1 MTAFRITL
9 MVLAIVHM
17 LFAGFTALVGAFA
30 DGGNIWERLVVS
42 ALHPIV
48 AIALLALIFV
58 PRPPKTFI
66 IVITGLLT
74 ANIIADVTFAIS
86 IAAGVVKGD
95 AWLALVFSVV
105 PAIALIYAINRLRIH
120 NEISGTTPVTQTD
133 APTSE

>member
-9 MVLAIVHM
+9 MVLAIVHL
-17 LFAGFTALVGAFA
+17 LFSGFTASVGAFA
-30 DGGNIWERLVVS
+30 DGGNIWERLVLS

-48 AIALLALIFV
+48 AIALLTLIFI

-66 IVITGLLT
+66 IIVTGLLA
-74 ANIIADVTFAIS
+74 ANIIADVTLAIS

-95 AWLALVFSVV
+95 AWLPPVFSVV
-105 PAIALIYAINRLRIH
+105 PAIALIYAIIQLRIRTD
-120 NEISGTTPVTQTD
+120 ISGTTPVTQTD

>member
-1 MTAFRITL
+1 MTAFRIAL

-48 AIALLALIFV
+48 AIALLALIFI

-66 IVITGLLT
+66 IVVTGLLT

-95 AWLALVFSVV
+95 VWLAPVFSVV

-120 NEISGTTPVTQTD
+120 NGTMSTTRVTQTD
-133 APTSE
+133 APTCE

>member
-1 MTAFRITL
+1 MNAFRITL

-48 AIALLALIFV
+48 AIALLTLIFI

-66 IVITGLLT
+66 IVVTGLLT

>member
-48 AIALLALIFV
+48 AIALLTLIFI

-66 IVITGLLT
+66 IVVTGLLT

>member
-66 IVITGLLT
+66 IVVTGLLT

>member
-30 DGGNIWERLVVS
+30 DGGNIWERLVLS

-48 AIALLALIFV
+48 ALALLTLIFV

-66 IVITGLLT
+66 IVVTGLLA
-74 ANIIADVTFAIS
+74 ANIIVDVTLAIS

-95 AWLALVFSVV
+95 AWLPPVFSVV
-105 PAIALIYAINRLRIH
+105 PAIALIYAINRLRTR
-120 NEISGTTPVTQTD
+120 NGTLGTTPVMQTD
-133 APTSE
+133 APTSV

>member
-48 AIALLALIFV
+48 AIALLTLIFV
-58 PRPPKTFI
+58 PRPPKSFI
-66 IVITGLLT
+66 IVVTGLLT

-120 NEISGTTPVTQTD
+120 NGTIGYHSRN
-133 APTSE
+133 AN

>member
-17 LFAGFTALVGAFA
+17 LFAGLTALVGAFA

-66 IVITGLLT
+66 IVVTGLLT

>member
-9 MVLAIVHM
+9 MVLAIIHV
-17 LFAGFTALVGAFA
+17 LFSGLTVVVGAFA
-30 DGGNIWERLVVS
+30 DGGNIWERLVLS

-48 AIALLALIFV
+48 AIALLTLIFI

-66 IVITGLLT
+66 IIVTGLLT
-74 ANIIADVTFAIS
+74 ANIIADVTLAIS

-95 AWLALVFSVV
+95 VWLPPVFSVV

-120 NEISGTTPVTQTD
+120 NGTMSTTPVMQTD
-133 APTSE
+133 APTSV

>member
-48 AIALLALIFV
+48 AIALLALIFI

-66 IVITGLLT
+66 IVVTGLLT

-105 PAIALIYAINRLRIH
+105 PAIALIYAINRLRIRTD
-120 NEISGTTPVTQTD
+120 ISGATRVTQTD
-133 APTSE
+133 APT